1 MTFNLKKMIIMCLL
15 LLIYIIVKKCYC
27 IKNNINEGYVDNP
40 ISNDSE
46 VIPSFHIKLTCTSE
60 TPFDKDKQNY
70 TPFIQS
76 ALKNIKLINP
86 IFQMTECFAEPL
98 LNCVYPIDIKVSYI
112 NETQIAI
119 MFNTKLRSLTFDDG
133 KPQIEEA
140 MSQFK
145 DKQFSVYSRDPI
157 LFNIDSIEVSN
168 YYDLPLQNYTIV
180 LPCTSQTPFNNDE
193 RQYTTFSGRIMKS
206 IKSNKFLAPI
216 NKVTECL
223 NNNSGINDVSIECLY
238 VYKLDIS
245 YISETQINII
255 IKTKR
260 RALTFDDGKEQIEYA
275 LRVLQ
280 NKQFTVGSPMDVIF
294 KINSINIESNRGR
307 REVLEESYDILPI
320 STKNDII
327 DIVPGPAMAARPAAS
342 VPGPAMAARPAASVP
357 GPAITNNTLRQ
368 ERKSKRKQE
377 RLKLI
382 EERKSKRKQERL
394 KLREERKSKRKQ
406 ERLKRIEERKS
417 KRKQEILKLRE
428 ERKSKRKQE
437 RLKLREE
444 RKSKRKQER
453 IRKRKERKVRET
465 KI

>member
-15 LLIYIIVKKCYC
+15 LLIYIIVKKCNC

-40 ISNDSE
+40 ILNDSE

-60 TPFDKDKQNY
+60 TPFDKDKLNY
-70 TPFIQS
+70 TPFIQKS
-76 ALKNIKLINP
+76 LKDIKLLTP

-98 LNCVYPIDIKVSYI
+98 LNCVYPIDLKVSYI

-145 DKQFSVYSRDPI
+145 DKQFSVYKNEI

-193 RQYTTFSGRIMKS
+193 RQYKSFSHRIMTS

-223 NNNSGINDVSIECLY
+223 KNISGINDVSIECLY
-238 VYKLDIS
+238 AYKLDIS

-307 REVLEESYDILPI
+307 REVLEESYDVLPI

-377 RLKLI
+377 ILKRI
-382 EERKSKRKQERL
+382 
-394 KLREERKSKRKQ
+394 EERKSKRKQ

>member
-1 MTFNLKKMIIMCLL
+1 
-15 LLIYIIVKKCYC
+15 
-27 IKNNINEGYVDNP
+27 
-40 ISNDSE
+40 
-46 VIPSFHIKLTCTSE
+46 
-60 TPFDKDKQNY
+60 
-70 TPFIQS
+70 
-76 ALKNIKLINP
+76 
-86 IFQMTECFAEPL
+86 MTECNGESL
-98 LNCVYPIDIKVSYI
+98 INCVYPVDIKVSYM

-145 DKQFSVYSRDPI
+145 DKPFSVYKNEI

-193 RQYTTFSGRIMKS
+193 RQYKSFSHRIMTS

-223 NNNSGINDVSIECLY
+223 KNISGINDVSIECLY
-238 VYKLDIS
+238 AYKLDIS

-307 REVLEESYDILPI
+307 REVLEES
-320 STKNDII
+320 N
-327 DIVPGPAMAARPAAS
+327 VPA
-342 VPGPAMAARPAASVP
+342 
-357 GPAITNNTLRQ
+357 PAITSNNTIIQ
-368 ERKSKRKQE
+368 
-377 RLKLI
+377 
-382 EERKSKRKQERL
+382 
-394 KLREERKSKRKQ
+394 
-406 ERLKRIEERKS
+406 
-417 KRKQEILKLRE
+417 
-428 ERKSKRKQE
+428 
-437 RLKLREE
+437 
-444 RKSKRKQER
+444 
-453 IRKRKERKVRET
+453 ERKVRKDRRE
-465 KI
+465 KVRENRKD

>member
-40 ISNDSE
+40 ILNDSE

-60 TPFDKDKQNY
+60 TPFDKDTRNY
-70 TPFIQS
+70 TPFIQKS
-76 ALKNIKLINP
+76 LKDIKLLSP
-86 IFQMTECFAEPL
+86 IFQMTECNGESL
-98 LNCVYPIDIKVSYI
+98 INCVYPVDIKVSYM

-145 DKQFSVYSRDPI
+145 DKQFSVYKNEI

-168 YYDLPLQNYTIV
+168 YYDLPLHNYTIV

-193 RQYTTFSGRIMKS
+193 RQYRSFSSRIMSS
-206 IKSNKFLAPI
+206 IKSNKFLSPI
-216 NKVTECL
+216 NKVTECFK
-223 NNNSGINDVSIECLY
+223 NISGINDVSIECLY
-238 VYKLDIS
+238 VYQIDIS
-245 YISETQINII
+245 FISETQINII
-255 IKTKR
+255 INTKR

-275 LRVLQ
+275 LRAPILQ
-280 NKQFTVGSPMDVIF
+280 NKTFTVESPMDVIF
-294 KINSINIESNRGR
+294 TINSINIESNRNR
-307 REVLEESYDILPI
+307 REVLEKSPEVVPI
-320 STKNDII
+320 STKTAII
-327 DIVPGPAMAARPAAS
+327 DIVSGPAMAARPSSNVPVPAMAARPAAS

-377 RLKLI
+377 I
-382 EERKSKRKQERL
+382 
-394 KLREERKSKRKQ
+394 
-406 ERLKRIEERKS
+406 LKRIEERKS
-417 KRKQEILKLRE
+417 KRRQERKRLRR
-428 ERKSKRKQE
+428 ERKSKRKSKRRQE
-437 RLKLREE
+437 RLRLRRE
-444 RKSKRKQER
+444 RKSKRTQ
-453 IRKRKERKVRET
+453 
-465 KI
+465 

>member
-15 LLIYIIVKKCYC
+15 LLIYIIVKKCNC

-327 DIVPGPAMAARPAAS
+327 DIVPA
-342 VPGPAMAARPAASVP
+342 PAMAARPAASVP

-377 RLKLI
+377 ILKRI
-382 EERKSKRKQERL
+382 
-394 KLREERKSKRKQ
+394 EERKSKRKQ